1 MKALI
6 VATSRKPK
14 NFVQELEA
22 GERYRIEYLE
32 LTEKLPAQYLDYDP
46 PGMHTHELIRKLEE
60 RVHADF
66 FWAWQIARKVK
77 REKFDVVLSMS
88 ERIAVPLG
96 VMLDP
101 GVKHVVILLNTME
114 PKWLMAIRMLKL
126 QHRWTHIIVYS
137 RAEAEALQAELT
149 IGPEKISGI
158 MNHVDLGFFNTDSI
172 VVDANQPPFFMSQG
186 LAKRDYPTLIHA
198 MEKLPHVTCK
208 ISAVSAWDKFKA
220 GYEGMD
226 IPPNVHLESFNH
238 PFLIKQVTAQSRF
251 VVIPLR
257 PDTGMWTAGSTSV
270 MQAQAMGKPVVVTRL
285 PGIAEY
291 VKDGETGFLV
301 KGNDPGALAESID
314 RLWMNPQRT
323 AEMGKNAKQWME
335 ENFSLQTYVEGFSA
349 LIRKI
354 VEAETQGVTST
365 TEIKTT
371 PRVLT

>member
-1 MKALI
+1 MKTLI

-22 GERYRIEYLE
+22 GERYRIEYLD
-32 LTEKLPAQYLDYDP
+32 LTEQLPAQYVDYDP
-46 PGMHTHELIRKLEE
+46 PGMHTHQLIRKLEE

-114 PKWLMAIRMLKL
+114 PRWLTAIRMLKL

-137 RAEAEALQAELT
+137 QAEAEALKAELS
-149 IGPEKISGI
+149 IGPDKISGI
-158 MNHVDLGFFNTDSI
+158 MNHVDLGFFNTDGM
-172 VVDANQPPFFMSQG
+172 VVDADQPPFFMSQG
-186 LAKRDYPTLIHA
+186 LAKRDYPTLIRA
-198 MEKLPHVTCK
+198 MENLPHVTCK
-208 ISAVSAWDKFKA
+208 ISAVSAWDKFRA
-220 GYEGMD
+220 GYEDMD

-238 PFLIKQVTAQSRF
+238 PYLIKQVTVQSRF

-257 PDTGMWTAGSTSV
+257 PDTGMWCAGSTSV
-270 MQAQAMGKPVVVTRL
+270 MQAQALGKPVVVTRL

-301 KGNDPGALAESID
+301 NGNDPEGMAEAID
-314 RLWMNPQRT
+314 RLWMDPQRT
-323 AEMGKNAKQWME
+323 AEMGKNAQQWMV
-335 ENFSLQTYVEGFSA
+335 ENFSLQTYLEKFSA
-349 LIRKI
+349 LLKKT
-354 VEAETQGVTST
+354 VDAGTQDTSST
-365 TEIKTT
+365 VEIKTT